1 MTNRFLEDLLREVF
15 AAQGAVDAA
24 GLARRA
30 AKDFDMAERD
40 RQILL
45 ALGRG
50 HGAGDQGQDRP
61 QRPEDQADT
70 EGADGPSA
78 RGIAGELTRSSAG

>member
-1 MTNRFLEDLLREVF
+1 MTNRFLEDILREVF

-40 RQILL
+40 RQILAWRWEGVTVL
-45 ALGRG
+45 EIKARTGLSVQRIKQIQKEQTALLREVSR
-50 HGAGDQGQDRP
+50 A
-61 QRPEDQADT
+61 
-70 EGADGPSA
+70 S
-78 RGIAGELTRSSAG
+78 

>member
-40 RQILL
+40 RQILAWRWEGVTVL
-45 ALGRG
+45 EIKARTGLSVQRIKQIQKEQTALLREVSR
-50 HGAGDQGQDRP
+50 A
-61 QRPEDQADT
+61 
-70 EGADGPSA
+70 S
-78 RGIAGELTRSSAG
+78 

>member
-1 MTNRFLEDLLREVF
+1 MTNRYIEDLLRDVF

-40 RQILL
+40 RKILAWRWEGVTVLEIKARTGLSVQRIKQIQKEQTALL
-45 ALGRG
+45 REVSRA
-50 HGAGDQGQDRP
+50 
-61 QRPEDQADT
+61 
-70 EGADGPSA
+70 S
-78 RGIAGELTRSSAG
+78 

>member
-40 RQILL
+40 RKILEWRWEGVTVLEIKARTGLSVQRIKQIQKEQTALL
-45 ALGRG
+45 REVSRA
-50 HGAGDQGQDRP
+50 
-61 QRPEDQADT
+61 
-70 EGADGPSA
+70 S
-78 RGIAGELTRSSAG
+78 

>member
-40 RQILL
+40 RKILEWRREGVTVLEIKARTGLSVQRIKQIQKEQTVLL
-45 ALGRG
+45 REVSRA
-50 HGAGDQGQDRP
+50 
-61 QRPEDQADT
+61 
-70 EGADGPSA
+70 S
-78 RGIAGELTRSSAG
+78 

>member
-1 MTNRFLEDLLREVF
+1 MTNRFLEDLLRDVF

-40 RQILL
+40 RQILAWRWEGVTVL
-45 ALGRG
+45 EIKARTGLSVQRIKQIQKEQTALLREVSR
-50 HGAGDQGQDRP
+50 A
-61 QRPEDQADT
+61 
-70 EGADGPSA
+70 S
-78 RGIAGELTRSSAG
+78 

>member
-40 RQILL
+40 RQILAWRWEGVTVL
-45 ALGRG
+45 EIKARTGLSV
-50 HGAGDQGQDRP
+50 
-61 QRPEDQADT
+61 QRIKQIQKEQTVLLREVSRA
-70 EGADGPSA
+70 S
-78 RGIAGELTRSSAG
+78 

>member
-40 RQILL
+40 RQILAWRWEGVTVL
-45 ALGRG
+45 EIKARTGLSVQRIKQIQKKQTALLREVSR
-50 HGAGDQGQDRP
+50 A
-61 QRPEDQADT
+61 
-70 EGADGPSA
+70 S
-78 RGIAGELTRSSAG
+78 

>member
-40 RQILL
+40 RQILEWRWEGVTVL
-45 ALGRG
+45 EIKARTGLSVQRIKQIQKEQTALLREVSR
-50 HGAGDQGQDRP
+50 A
-61 QRPEDQADT
+61 
-70 EGADGPSA
+70 S
-78 RGIAGELTRSSAG
+78 

>member
-40 RQILL
+40 RQIL
-45 ALGRG
+45 AWRW
-50 HGAGDQGQDRP
+50 
-61 QRPEDQADT
+61 
-70 EGADGPSA
+70 EGVTVRLS
-78 RGIAGELTRSSAG
+78 RHR